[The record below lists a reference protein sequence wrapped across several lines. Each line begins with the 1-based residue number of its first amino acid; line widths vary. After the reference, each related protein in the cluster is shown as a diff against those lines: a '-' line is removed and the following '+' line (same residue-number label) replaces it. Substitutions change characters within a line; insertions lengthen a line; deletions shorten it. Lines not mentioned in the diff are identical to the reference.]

1 MRLNYGIVPRKNY
14 FEYFADSSAPANN
27 FTIGATKTVIVTD
40 GVNMSNGVTSESR
53 ATVIDDVVTL
63 DDSDDCIMIS

>member
-14 FEYFADSSAPANN
+14 FEYFADSSASANN
-27 FTIGATKTVIVTD
+27 VSIGGTKTVIVAD
-40 GVNMSNGVTSESR
+40 GVNMSNGVTSGIM
-53 ATVIDDVVTL
+53 ATTVDDVVNL